1 VWGNGNAG
9 RLKNSTS
16 RYQQDFFNLIL
27 YSWVPAGASLSMS
40 KIVLNPSGVFDTV
53 EADKLLN
60 AVQAILHSDAQA
72 IQLNCSDVSSIDTV
86 GLGKLVKILKLVR
99 RAGKDLELCH
109 VNKSI
114 QTVLTTTEL
123 DQIFII
129 RQYSDESLSLTV

>member
-1 VWGNGNAG
+1 
-9 RLKNSTS
+9 
-16 RYQQDFFNLIL
+16 
-27 YSWVPAGASLSMS
+27 MS